1 MDSEFFAFALKNT
14 LDEMQKACP
23 DIQNAFVLDQ
33 NHTVIARDE
42 NTAEE
47 TINRTVEILNELF
60 EKSDA
65 VGGMDDLTIDGTS
78 GQLNISRM
86 EEIYLVTVTSKRT
99 DVDYVNTVVRVL
111 VPTVLKLL
119 EKLNSGEFKPGIPE
133 HEKKGEVEQED
144 LTPERSFEFANK
156 PDESELEEE
165 PAIEEQRIE
174 EKPQEESLEKIIT
187 EQPANQFIVEDM
199 KGLLAP
205 SDTVRIDN
213 AVMEKWNE
221 YYTNKP
227 IEEADIETFGGK
239 SVRCKVK
246 PIKDAKLEG
255 QGKVQIPSKMQLVL
269 DIKKGELVR
278 VKPVVE

>member
-33 NHTVIARDE
+33 NHTVIAQDG
-42 NTAEE
+42 NTTEE
-47 TINRTVEILNELF
+47 ILTRAVEILNEMF
-60 EKSDA
+60 EKADA
-65 VGGMDDLTIDGTS
+65 IGGMDDLTIDGTN
-78 GQLNISRM
+78 GQMSISRM
-86 EEIYLVTVTSKRT
+86 EEVYLVTVTSRKT
-99 DVDYVNTVVRVL
+99 DVDYVNKVVHII

-119 EKLNSGEFKPGIPE
+119 EKLNSDGFKPQMPE
-133 HEKKGEVEQED
+133 PEQKVENE
-144 LTPERSFEFANK
+144 PENFAERPMEFPRQSAE
-156 PDESELEEE
+156 PLQEEE
-165 PAIEEQRIE
+165 TRTEEQHRE
-174 EKPQEESLEKIIT
+174 ETVEKIVA
-187 EQPANQFIVEDM
+187 EQPANQFIVEDI
-199 KGLLAP
+199 KGLLSP

-213 AVMEKWNE
+213 DVMEKWNE
-221 YYTNKP
+221 YYENKT
-227 IEEADIETFGGK
+227 IAEADIETFGGK

-255 QGKVQIPSKMQLVL
+255 QGKVQIPGKMQLVL